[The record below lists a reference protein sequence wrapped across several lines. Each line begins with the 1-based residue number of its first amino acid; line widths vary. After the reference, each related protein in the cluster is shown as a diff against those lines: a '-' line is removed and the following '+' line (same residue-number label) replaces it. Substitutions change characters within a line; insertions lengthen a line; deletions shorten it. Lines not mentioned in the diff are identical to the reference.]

1 MFGSWVV
8 LSLKEFGVWCCFK
21 SLACSE
27 DFVQFLEIRNIGR
40 PAVSHLKL
48 DLCIGAFFHEGY
60 FRTASTEDCCNNY
73 RTETVSWKTQ
83 SSLKITFDNP
93 LPALLKVI

>member
-48 DLCIGAFFHEGY
+48 DLWGICFIMDISEQLPPEY
-60 FRTASTEDCCNNY
+60 CCNNY